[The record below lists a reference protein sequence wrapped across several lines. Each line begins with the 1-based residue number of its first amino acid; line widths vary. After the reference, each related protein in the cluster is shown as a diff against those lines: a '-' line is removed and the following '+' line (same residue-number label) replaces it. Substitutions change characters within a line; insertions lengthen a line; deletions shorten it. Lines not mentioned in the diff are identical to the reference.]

1 MCEGS
6 IHVPNRKATAK
17 ESLVV
22 RTIPGHGLKGYYPAE
37 PTSKDNKLVCTL
49 RRHDDVRLAQL
60 HLEPMPKYQLSA
72 DIQAYDGRKD
82 LKVALIHNGADFIEL
97 EPGVLLP
104 LVYVQD
110 GVRVEIGQPV
120 ITGDAGMKAVE
131 QALDEQTKTTTSKV
145 GKVLSMTREAIRSRA
160 RRAVAAAQRQP
171 MATNR
176 V

>member
-6 IHVPNRKATAK
+6 IHVAHRKATTK

-37 PTSKDNKLVCTL
+37 PSSKDNKLVCTL
-49 RRHDDVRLAQL
+49 RRHNDVRIAELHLVQEVKAQL
-60 HLEPMPKYQLSA
+60 GAAVQK
-72 DIQAYDGRKD
+72 YDGKKD
-82 LKVALIHNGADFIEL
+82 LKVSLIHNGSDFIEL

-160 RRAVAAAQRQP
+160 RRAAAAAQRRP

-176 V
+176 A